1 MFICYHTTMITAIVL
16 MMVFLVASE
25 IYAANEWK
33 PQQSSKKESK
43 EKKPSTINWRVVRYI
58 LFIICIALLANL
70 MK

>member
-1 MFICYHTTMITAIVL
+1 MITAIVL

-25 IYAANEWK
+25 IYAANESK
-33 PQQSSKKESK
+33 PQQSSKNEAK

-58 LFIICIALLANL
+58 LFIICIVLLASL